1 MYNFWHHWNNN
12 SLHSY
17 VTCKNHLGCQWTPE
31 EKCGLMEGPCLDD
44 SNCLFDL
51 ICEPNSCGGD
61 ISNNTRCCT
70 QPFPCNDTHSR
81 TFSCC
86 NDLYKCNV
94 NEGHCTDNNDCY
106 GNLQCGTKN
115 CDWSSE
121 ANCCTHPHNEGGK
134 WSKFYIHIQSD
145 NQNHF
150 RYIILDMMG
159 NNGQKLNISTSRT
172 CNYENMISTLIAC
185 HILSKI
191 KWPNMSWPCMTFNL
205 PSILLKSK
213 LLPHINP

>member
-17 VTCKNHLGCQWTPE
+17 VTCKNHLGCQWTQE
-31 EKCGLMEGPCLDD
+31 EKCGLMEGPCFDD

-51 ICEPNSCGGD
+51 ICEENSCGGD
-61 ISNNTRCCT
+61 FPNNTRCCT
-70 QPFPCNDTHSR
+70 QPFSCNDTHSR

-86 NDLYKCNV
+86 NDLYKCKV
-94 NEGHCTDNNDCY
+94 NEGNCNNNNDCY
-106 GNLQCGTKN
+106 GNLECGDKN

-134 WSKFYIHIQSD
+134 WSEFYIHIQSD

-150 RYIILDMMG
+150 TPHSCTNLHKSPSLPKRSIWDERVSVKEWL
-159 NNGQKLNISTSRT
+159 
-172 CNYENMISTLIAC
+172 YE
-185 HILSKI
+185 KI
-191 KWPNMSWPCMTFNL
+191 
-205 PSILLKSK
+205 
-213 LLPHINP
+213 